1 MIYLALFLFLLGAGQ
16 NLNISNANVKQDQ
29 SEKLFTVNLANDLIE
44 LPEVPHVVEMENN
57 WIIDDRASALVMAL
71 PEDIENDLAEIRAAE
86 AEDDPNDE
94 DTDSEDEENAEPNQS
109 QKRGR
114 TPKKPNKKQ
123 KKPELRF
130 NDVEI
135 FDPAE
140 WISRRRSHVTA
151 VDKDALESDVKLW
164 NDEFRKY
171 HQLARDGQH
180 SVLRSTGVVGNFVK
194 VIAALNPN
202 KHDIQILKLFAK
214 DRTLHRMQHMKVQL
228 KTYMRDKNRKES
240 SRSKNLKNH
249 LAE

>member
-16 NLNISNANVKQDQ
+16 NLNLCNANVKQDQ
-29 SEKLFTVNLANDLIE
+29 SEKLFTVNLASDLIE

-94 DTDSEDEENAEPNQS
+94 VTDSEDEENAEPNQS
-109 QKRGR
+109 QKRGK
-114 TPKKPNKKQ
+114 TPKKSNKKQ

-130 NDVEI
+130 DDVEI

-140 WISRRRSHVTA
+140 WISRRRSQLTT
-151 VDKDALESDVKLW
+151 VDKDALQSDVNVW

-171 HQLARDGQH
+171 HQMARDGQH

-214 DRTLHRMQHMKVQL
+214 DRTLHRMHHMKVQL
-228 KTYMRDKNRKES
+228 KTYMREKNRKES